1 MLEFKI
7 LNKSTRSLARLGA
20 LKTSHGEV
28 ETPSLVPVATQAAVK
43 TLTSEEV
50 LLTKSQI
57 LIANT
62 YHLHLKPGEKIV
74 KAGGGLHRFMNWQ
87 KPLMTDSGGFQ
98 VFSLGF
104 GADFGMSKILK
115 FSAKEKIKLD
125 TRPRFVKIVPEG
137 VYFRSPLDGKELFLG
152 PKESIKIQEDLGA
165 DIIFAFDE
173 CPPPLADYQYLK
185 KSLALTHRWAK
196 ICLKSKKTKQAL
208 FGIVQG
214 GKYKDLRIESA
225 KFIGSLP
232 FDGFGIGGEFGYDKK
247 TMAKMLN
254 WINKELPENKP
265 RHLLGIGYLEDVE
278 NIVRSGVDLFDCTVP
293 THYGRRGIAF
303 TSAGELNLGKS
314 IFLKDKKLL
323 DKNCDCSVCRN
334 YRRNYISHLFRAKEI
349 TAMKMLTFHNLYF
362 FNSFVE
368 KIRNKIKDGRL

>member
-1 MLEFKI
+1 
-7 LNKSTRSLARLGA
+7 
-20 LKTSHGEV
+20 
-28 ETPSLVPVATQAAVK
+28 
-43 TLTSEEV
+43 
-50 LLTKSQI
+50 
-57 LIANT
+57 
-62 YHLHLKPGEKIV
+62 
-74 KAGGGLHRFMNWQ
+74 
-87 KPLMTDSGGFQ
+87 
-98 VFSLGF
+98 
-104 GADFGMSKILK
+104 
-115 FSAKEKIKLD
+115 
-125 TRPRFVKIVPEG
+125 
-137 VYFRSPLDGKELFLG
+137 
-152 PKESIKIQEDLGA
+152 
-165 DIIFAFDE
+165 
-173 CPPPLADYQYLK
+173 
-185 KSLALTHRWAK
+185 
-196 ICLKSKKTKQAL
+196 
-208 FGIVQG
+208 
-214 GKYKDLRIESA
+214 
-225 KFIGSLP
+225 
-232 FDGFGIGGEFGYDKK
+232 
-247 TMAKMLN
+247 MLN